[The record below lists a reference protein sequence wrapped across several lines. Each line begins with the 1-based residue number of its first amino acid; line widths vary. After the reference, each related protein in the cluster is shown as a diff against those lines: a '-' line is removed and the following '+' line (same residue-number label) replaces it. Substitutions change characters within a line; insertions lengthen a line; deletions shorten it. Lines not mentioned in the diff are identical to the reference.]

1 MRKVWCV
8 CVSFS
13 LFFTF
18 LSWEKHAP
26 CGETLSQ
33 KRHSS
38 PIPLWLY
45 MSYGAGASPLPAT
58 PLFPSDAL
66 LWRETCDLDDDCTC
80 SDGCTLVAGEPSATW
95 LQQPIGMPAPAGSN
109 AQREPTGA
117 APGGGGVISRRR
129 ASPSPPPGALPVDSR
144 KLPSRRDCW
153 DCCCSS
159 RRCAFTWLGGG
170 LGVWVRARV
179 RVRVRVRGQWSVVR
193 GQGQGQG

>member
-1 MRKVWCV
+1 
-8 CVSFS
+8 
-13 LFFTF
+13 
-18 LSWEKHAP
+18 
-26 CGETLSQ
+26 
-33 KRHSS
+33 
-38 PIPLWLY
+38 

-179 RVRVRVRGQWSVVR
+179 RVRVRVRGQWSVVS